1 MASLIANEFSEAT
14 NDLHLSALMAVGF
27 VLFVVTLIVNAI
39 ARWLV
44 WRRGGRRARDDRR
57 AAAHDSATRAACARA
72 RAPARH
78 ERRHGRA
85 HLRSPRPS
93 RSSRSSSSSRY
104 LLKQGAGAL
113 SLDFFTNMPKPVG
126 EAGGGMAN
134 AIVGTLILIGIA
146 SVGRTAG
153 RHRRGTVSRRAAA
166 GRKLANVVRFLAD
179 VLNGLPSIVMGIFA
193 WQFLVRPFGH
203 FSALAGGAAIGAMM
217 IPLVTRTTEEMVR
230 TVPQSLRE
238 AALAL
243 GYPRWRTSLQIVLRT
258 ALGGI
263 VTGVLVA
270 VARVAGETAPL
281 LFTAFGNQFWSTNLT
296 QPIAALPLQIFVYA
310 ISPYDDW
317 HAQAWAGALVLI
329 GLVLVISVVA
339 RFVARSRHGAGK

>member
-1 MASLIANEFSEAT
+1 MSSSVFATSAARPRLPRLTRRKGMSVVMIALTCLA
-14 NDLHLSALMAVGF
+14 A
-27 VLFVVTLIVNAI
+27 AI
-39 ARWLV
+39 AVVPLLV
-44 WRRGGRRARDDRR
+44 ILG
-57 AAAHDSATRAACARA
+57 
-72 RAPARH
+72 
-78 ERRHGRA
+78 
-85 HLRSPRPS
+85 
-93 RSSRSSSSSRY
+93 Y
-104 LLKQGAGAL
+104 LLKQGASAL
-113 SLDFFTNMPKPVG
+113 SLDFFTRMPAPVG

-146 SVGRTAG
+146 CAVGLPVGIGAG
-153 RHRRGTVSRRAAA
+153 LYLAEQKGA
-166 GRKLANVVRFLAD
+166 KLAELVRFLAD

-193 WQFLVRPFGH
+193 WQFLVRPVGH
-203 FSALAGGAAIGAMM
+203 FSAIAGGVAIGAMM

-281 LFTAFGNQFWSTNLT
+281 LFTAFGNQFWSTDLS
-296 QPIAALPLQIFVYA
+296 QPIAALPLQIFTYA

-317 HAQAWAGALVLI
+317 HAQAWAGSLVLIALVLI
-329 GLVLVISVVA
+329 ISLIA
-339 RFVARSRHGAGK
+339 RFATRARHGRAHD

>member
-1 MASLIANEFSEAT
+1 VSAATASSHGAF
-14 NDLHLSALMAVGF
+14 
-27 VLFVVTLIVNAI
+27 
-39 ARWLV
+39 ARPRARGLAR
-44 WRRGGRRARDDRR
+44 RRGTSVLMVGLTCV
-57 AAAHDSATRAACARA
+57 AAALAVVPLLVILA
-72 RAPARH
+72 
-78 ERRHGRA
+78 
-85 HLRSPRPS
+85 
-93 RSSRSSSSSRY
+93 Y

-113 SLDFFTNMPKPVG
+113 SPGFFTHMPKPVG
-126 EAGGGMAN
+126 EEGGGMAN
-134 AIVGTLILIGIA
+134 AILGTLMLIGIA
-146 SVGRTAG
+146 SVVGLPVGIGAG
-153 RHRRGTVSRRAAA
+153 LYLAEHRGT
-166 GRKLANVVRFLAD
+166 KLANLVRFLAD

-281 LFTAFGNQFWSTNLT
+281 LFTAFGNQFWSTKVT
-296 QPIAALPLQIFVYA
+296 QPIAALPLQIFTYA

-329 GLVLVISVVA
+329 ALVLVISVIA
-339 RFVARSRHGAGK
+339 RFVTRSRHGGGHD

>member
-1 MASLIANEFSEAT
+1 MVSLT
-14 NDLHLSALMAVGF
+14 CL
-27 VLFVVTLIVNAI
+27 
-39 ARWLV
+39 
-44 WRRGGRRARDDRR
+44 
-57 AAAHDSATRAACARA
+57 AAAVAVV
-72 RAPARH
+72 PLLVIL
-78 ERRHGRA
+78 G
-85 HLRSPRPS
+85 
-93 RSSRSSSSSRY
+93 Y

-113 SLDFFTNMPKPVG
+113 SMDFFTGMPKPVG
-126 EAGGGMAN
+126 DAGGGMAN

-146 SVGRTAG
+146 SAVGLPVGIGAGLFLAEQKGTA
-153 RHRRGTVSRRAAA
+153 
-166 GRKLANVVRFLAD
+166 LADLVRFLAD

-193 WQFLVRPFGH
+193 WEFLVRPIGH

-281 LFTAFGNQFWSTNLT
+281 LFTAFGNQFWSTDLS
-296 QPIAALPLQIFVYA
+296 QPVAALPLQIFSYA
-310 ISPYDDW
+310 ISPYEEW
-317 HAQAWAGALVLI
+317 HAQAWAGAVVLIALVLI
-329 GLVLVISVVA
+329 ISLVA
-339 RFVARSRHGAGK
+339 RVATRARHGGGHD

>member
-1 MASLIANEFSEAT
+1 MTGS
-14 NDLHLSALMAVGF
+14 
-27 VLFVVTLIVNAI
+27 
-39 ARWLV
+39 
-44 WRRGGRRARDDRR
+44 
-57 AAAHDSATRAACARA
+57 AAAHGAFSRPRA
-72 RAPARH
+72 RGLG
-78 ERRHGRA
+78 RRRGVSILMVTLTCVA
-85 HLRSPRPS
+85 AALAVVPLIAILG
-93 RSSRSSSSSRY
+93 Y

-113 SLDFFTNMPKPVG
+113 SLGFFTNMPKPVG
-126 EAGGGMAN
+126 EEGGGMAN
-134 AIVGTLILIGIA
+134 AIAGTIMLIGLA
-146 SVGRTAG
+146 SAIGLPIGIGAG
-153 RHRRGTVSRRAAA
+153 LYLAERRGTR
-166 GRKLANVVRFLAD
+166 LANLVRFLAD

-193 WQFLVRPFGH
+193 WNFLVRPFGH

-281 LFTAFGNQFWSTNLT
+281 LFTAFGNQFWSTKVT
-296 QPIAALPLQIFVYA
+296 QPIAALPLQIFTYA

-329 GLVLVISVVA
+329 AMVLVISVIA
-339 RFVARSRHGAGK
+339 RVVTRARHGGGHD

>member
-1 MASLIANEFSEAT
+1 MT
-14 NDLHLSALMAVGF
+14 
-27 VLFVVTLIVNAI
+27 AI
-39 ARWLV
+39 GLQAGQRPRPRMRGLAR
-44 WRRGGRRARDDRR
+44 RRGTSVLMIGLTC
-57 AAAHDSATRAACARA
+57 AAAALAIVPLVAILA
-72 RAPARH
+72 
-78 ERRHGRA
+78 
-85 HLRSPRPS
+85 
-93 RSSRSSSSSRY
+93 Y
-104 LLKQGAGAL
+104 LLRQGAATL
-113 SLDFFTNMPKPVG
+113 SIDFFTNMPRPVG
-126 EAGGGMAN
+126 EPGGGMAN

-146 SVGRTAG
+146 SAVGLPVGIGAG
-153 RHRRGTVSRRAAA
+153 LYLAERGRS
-166 GRKLANVVRFLAD
+166 KLANLVRFLAD

-281 LFTAFGNQFWSTNLT
+281 LFTAFGNQFWSTDVT
-296 QPIAALPLQIFVYA
+296 QPIAALPLQVFVYA
-310 ISPYDDW
+310 ISPYDEW
-317 HAQAWAGALVLI
+317 HAHAWAGALVLI
-329 GLVLVISVVA
+329 SLVLVISILA
-339 RFVARSRHGAGK
+339 RIAVRSRHGRAND

>member
-1 MASLIANEFSEAT
+1 MTDAAFTHGAF
-14 NDLHLSALMAVGF
+14 AQPR
-27 VLFVVTLIVNAI
+27 
-39 ARWLV
+39 ARGLGR
-44 WRRGGRRARDDRR
+44 RRGMSIVMVALTCL
-57 AAAHDSATRAACARA
+57 AAAVAVVPLLVILA
-72 RAPARH
+72 
-78 ERRHGRA
+78 
-85 HLRSPRPS
+85 
-93 RSSRSSSSSRY
+93 Y
-104 LLKQGAGAL
+104 LLKQGAGAV
-113 SLDFFTNMPKPVG
+113 SLDFFTHMPKPVG
-126 EAGGGMAN
+126 ETGGGMAN
-134 AIVGTLILIGIA
+134 AIVGTLMLIGIA
-146 SVGRTAG
+146 SAVGLPVGIGAG
-153 RHRRGTVSRRAAA
+153 LYLAERRGTR
-166 GRKLANVVRFLAD
+166 LANLVRFLAD

-270 VARVAGETAPL
+270 GARVAGETAPL
-281 LFTAFGNQFWSTNLT
+281 LFTAFGNSFWSTKLS
-296 QPIAALPLQIFVYA
+296 QPIAALPLQIFSYA

-329 GLVLVISVVA
+329 SLVLIISVIA
-339 RFVARSRHGAGK
+339 RVVTRGRHGGGHD

>member
-1 MASLIANEFSEAT
+1 MTAA
-14 NDLHLSALMAVGF
+14 LSTHGEL
-27 VLFVVTLIVNAI
+27 
-39 ARWLV
+39 ARPRARGLAR
-44 WRRGGRRARDDRR
+44 RRGMSIVMVTMTCV
-57 AAAHDSATRAACARA
+57 AAGLAVVPLVVILA
-72 RAPARH
+72 
-78 ERRHGRA
+78 
-85 HLRSPRPS
+85 
-93 RSSRSSSSSRY
+93 Y
-104 LLKQGAGAL
+104 LVKQGAGAL
-113 SLDFFTNMPKPVG
+113 SLDFFRNMPKPVG
-126 EAGGGMAN
+126 ETGGGMSN

-146 SVGRTAG
+146 SVIGLPIGIGAG
-153 RHRRGTVSRRAAA
+153 LYLAEHRGTRF
-166 GRKLANVVRFLAD
+166 ANAVRFLAD

-281 LFTAFGNQFWSTNLT
+281 LFTAFGNQFWSTKVT
-296 QPIAALPLQIFVYA
+296 QPIAALSLQIYTYA

-329 GLVLVISVVA
+329 ALVLVISLLA
-339 RFVARSRHGAGK
+339 RIVTRARHVGGHD

>member
-1 MASLIANEFSEAT
+1 MTAAV
-14 NDLHLSALMAVGF
+14 SARGSYPRPRPRGL
-27 VLFVVTLIVNAI
+27 
-39 ARWLV
+39 AR
-44 WRRGGRRARDDRR
+44 RRGMSIVWIVLTCL
-57 AAAHDSATRAACARA
+57 AAALAIVPLVAIL
-72 RAPARH
+72 
-78 ERRHGRA
+78 G
-85 HLRSPRPS
+85 
-93 RSSRSSSSSRY
+93 Y
-104 LLKQGAGAL
+104 LLRQGAGAL
-113 SLDFFTNMPKPVG
+113 SLGFFTNMPKPVG
-126 EAGGGMAN
+126 EVGGGMAN
-134 AIVGTLILIGIA
+134 AILGTLILIGVA
-146 SVGRTAG
+146 SLVGLPVGIGAG
-153 RHRRGTVSRRAAA
+153 LYLAEQRGT
-166 GRKLANVVRFLAD
+166 KLANVVRFLAD

-243 GYPRWRTSLQIVLRT
+243 GYPRWRTSLQVVLRT

-281 LFTAFGNQFWSTNLT
+281 LFTAFGNQFWSTSLT
-296 QPIAALPLQIFVYA
+296 QPIAALPLQIFTYA

-329 GLVLVISVVA
+329 AMVLVISVIARVA
-339 RFVARSRHGAGK
+339 TRRRHAGGHD